1 MSIDNEIM
9 QEFLV
14 EAGELFE
21 QLNDQ
26 FVELEQNPE
35 DSELLNAI
43 FRAYHTIKGGAGFMK
58 LTPMVEVCHRA
69 EDVINLVRQNELQ
82 VSAELIDVMF
92 QALDELDGMFAA
104 VRSGEAL
111 PDADAA
117 LLAQLDA
124 LLAQRGGAAPAEQ
137 DNEQNDEEPQ
147 PSAQSSEPETAAQNE
162 PPEDSPKDP
171 MDAEFEAMLQSAQQ
185 EQQAAPTPES
195 QADDLITDEEFE
207 AVLDQLHGEGKGPTA
222 PVSDTPAAT
231 GDADLITD
239 DEFEAVLDQL
249 HGKGKGPGAADAAD
263 AAETPETPASGGDD
277 LITDEEFEA
286 VLDQLHGKGKGPSA
300 QAAPASTPPEQA
312 ESSAPEPAPEPAPAP
327 EQAKAP
333 ATPASAPDNVVK
345 LDEAPKPA
353 ATKKAAPPAETSV
366 RVDTARLDNIMN
378 LVGELVLVR
387 NRLSTL
393 KQSIHNPNVCDAI
406 STLDLV
412 TSDLQASVMK
422 TRMQPIKKVFSR
434 FPRVIR
440 DLARKLKKDINLEL
454 IGEETDLDKSLVEAL
469 ADPLIHLV
477 RNAADHGIEPPEER
491 FAAGKP
497 RQGKVTLSAQQEGDQ
512 ILLTVSD
519 DGKGM
524 DHNVLR
530 RKAVEKGMMSEDAAR
545 ALTNKEAYNLIF
557 APGFSTK
564 DEISDV
570 SGRGVGM
577 DVVKTRINE
586 LNGTIE
592 IDSSPGEGSVI
603 VIHLPLTLAILPT
616 LMVNL
621 NRYQFAL
628 PLTNVLEAFN
638 MEPQNINVI
647 DGQEVIRVR
656 DKPLPLFYLHPWLVR
671 DAEFGGPQLTQKVI
685 VVQMGNQ
692 RFCLVV
698 DHIAGQEEV
707 VIKPLGNMLANTPGF
722 AGATITGDGSIAL
735 ILDISSLMGA
745 YAANS
750 AVY

>member
-104 VRSGEAL
+104 VRAGESL
-111 PDADAA
+111 PDADAD

-137 DNEQNDEEPQ
+137 DNEQGDESPQ
-147 PSAQSSEPETAAQNE
+147 QTEQASEPETAAPQ
-162 PPEDSPKDP
+162 EDNPKDP

-185 EQQAAPTPES
+185 EKQDEASAQGGD
-195 QADDLITDEEFE
+195 DDLITDEEFE
-207 AVLDQLHGEGKGPTA
+207 AVLDQLHGEGKGPGA
-222 PVSDTPAAT
+222 VVDSANSQNKQDAG
-231 GDADLITD
+231 GDDLITD

-249 HGKGKGPGAADAAD
+249 HGKGKGPGAVVDSATSQDKQDA
-263 AAETPETPASGGDD
+263 GGDD

-300 QAAPASTPPEQA
+300 QPAPASAPSEQA
-312 ESSAPEPAPEPAPAP
+312 ESAAPEPAAAP
-327 EQAKAP
+327 ET
-333 ATPASAPDNVVK
+333 TPPPAPDNVVK
-345 LDEAPKPA
+345 LDETPKPA
-353 ATKKAAPPAETSV
+353 ASKKAAPPGETSV

-530 RKAVEKGMMSEDAAR
+530 RKAVEKGMMSEDAAK

-647 DGQEVIRVR
+647 AGQEVIRVR

-735 ILDISSLMGA
+735 ILDISSLMSA

>member
-1 MSIDNEIM
+1 MSIDNEIL

-26 FVELEQNPE
+26 FVELEQRP
-35 DSELLNAI
+35 DDTELLNAI

-69 EDVINLVRQNELQ
+69 EDVINLIRQGDMQ
-82 VSAELIDVMF
+82 VNDDVIDVMF
-92 QALDELDGMFAA
+92 QALDELDTMFAA
-104 VRSGEAL
+104 VRESQEL
-111 PDADAA
+111 NDADAE
-117 LLAQLDA
+117 LLQRLDA
-124 LLAQRGGAAPAEQ
+124 LLGKGQAEAGAPPAEAAQAVAAGAAA
-137 DNEQNDEEPQ
+137 
-147 PSAQSSEPETAAQNE
+147 SEPSPAPAQPAAQGSQ
-162 PPEDSPKDP
+162 DA
-171 MDAEFEAMLQSAQQ
+171 MDAEFEAMLQAAQQ
-185 EQQAAPTPES
+185 GGANSGDDKVDDAS
-195 QADDLITDEEFE
+195 ASDDLITDAEFE
-207 AVLDQLHGEGKGPTA
+207 AVLDQLHGEGKGPGA
-222 PVSDTPAAT
+222 SSSKAPAAGQSSSAG
-231 GDADLITD
+231 GDDLITD

-249 HGKGKGPGAADAAD
+249 HGKGKGPGAG
-263 AAETPETPASGGDD
+263 PAKAPATGQTSSSGSDD
-277 LITDEEFEA
+277 LITDDEFEA
-286 VLDQLHGKGKGPSA
+286 VLDQLHGKGKGPGAVGEATANNQATAS
-300 QAAPASTPPEQA
+300 QAAESKPAAASTPA
-312 ESSAPEPAPEPAPAP
+312 DN
-327 EQAKAP
+327 
-333 ATPASAPDNVVK
+333 TPAAKTATASKGAAK
-345 LDEAPKPA
+345 KPA
-353 ATKKAAPPAETSV
+353 APAETSV
-366 RVDTARLDNIMN
+366 RVDTARLDHIMN

-393 KQSIHNPNVCDAI
+393 RQNISNISVCDAI
-406 STLDLV
+406 ATLDLV

-454 IGEETDLDKSLVEAL
+454 IGEDTDLDKSLVEAL

-477 RNAADHGIEPPEER
+477 RNAADHGIESPEER

-512 ILLTVSD
+512 ILLTVAD

-524 DHNVLR
+524 DHRVLR
-530 RKAVEKGMMSEDAAR
+530 QKAVEKGMMSEDAAN
-545 ALTNKEAYNLIF
+545 ALSNKEAYNLIF

-564 DEISDV
+564 TEISDV

-592 IDSSPGEGSVI
+592 IDSTPGEGSI
-603 VIHLPLTLAILPT
+603 IIIHLPLTLAILPT

-621 NRYQFAL
+621 DRYQFAL
-628 PLTNVLEAFN
+628 PLTNVMEAFN
-638 MEPQNINVI
+638 MEPEQINVI

-656 DKPLPLFYLHPWLVR
+656 DKPLPLFFLQPWLVR
-671 DAEFGGPQLTQKVI
+671 DAQFEGAQLTQKVI

-698 DHIAGQEEV
+698 DHIAGQEEA
-707 VIKPLGNMLANTPGF
+707 VIKPLGNMLAQTPGF

-735 ILDISSLMGA
+735 ILDVSSLMNT
-745 YAANS
+745 YALNQAM
-750 AVY
+750 Y

>member
-82 VSAELIDVMF
+82 VSADLIDVMF

-104 VRSGEAL
+104 VRSGENL

-137 DNEQNDEEPQ
+137 VNEQGDESPQPEAQVSEAETTTQDEPQ
-147 PSAQSSEPETAAQNE
+147 NE
-162 PPEDSPKDP
+162 LPKDP

-185 EQQAAPTPES
+185 EQQDTPAQES

-222 PVSDTPAAT
+222 PVTDTPAAT
-231 GDADLITD
+231 GGDDLITD

-249 HGKGKGPGAADAAD
+249 HGKGKGPGAADAA
-263 AAETPETPASGGDD
+263 TPESPASGGDD

-300 QAAPASTPPEQA
+300 QPAQASTPPEQA
-312 ESSAPEPAPEPAPAP
+312 ESAAPEPAPAP
-327 EQAKAP
+327 EQAPEREKEQAP
-333 ATPASAPDNVVK
+333 AAPAPDNVVK

-353 ATKKAAPPAETSV
+353 AAKKAVPPAETSV

>member
-1 MSIDNEIM
+1 MSIDHEIM

-26 FVELEQNPE
+26 FVELEQNPG
-35 DSELLNAI
+35 DVDLLNAI

-69 EDVINLVRQNELQ
+69 EDVINLVRQGDMQ
-82 VSAELIDVMF
+82 VTAELIDVMF
-92 QALDELDGMFAA
+92 QVLDELDIMFGA
-104 VRSGEAL
+104 VREAEPL
-111 PDADAA
+111 ADADAG
-117 LLAQLDA
+117 LLQQLDA
-124 LLAQRGGAAPAEQ
+124 LLAGRNTPAVDGEAESAG
-137 DNEQNDEEPQ
+137 DDSINTEEPVEQQ
-147 PSAQSSEPETAAQNE
+147 PACTTT
-162 PPEDSPKDP
+162 DP
-171 MDAEFEAMLQSAQQ
+171 MDAEFDAMLASTAQQ
-185 EQQAAPTPES
+185 TDS
-195 QADDLITDEEFE
+195 QSQDADDLITEDEFE
-207 AVLDQLHGEGKGPTA
+207 AMLDQLHGEGKGPGAAT
-222 PVSDTPAAT
+222 SDTSATNEQADDLITEDEFDAMLDQLHGKGKAPGGGAASAAQV
-231 GDADLITD
+231 DSDLITD
-239 DEFEAVLDQL
+239 DEFEAVLDKL
-249 HGKGKGPGAADAAD
+249 HGKGRAPSVPSPPDGQTGGAGSSEMAATVSDAKPADTKAAVQN
-263 AAETPETPASGGDD
+263 ATAKAS
-277 LITDEEFEA
+277 
-286 VLDQLHGKGKGPSA
+286 
-300 QAAPASTPPEQA
+300 ASTDSQTSADSSTSAANKPAVKKAVPQA
-312 ESSAPEPAPEPAPAP
+312 ES
-327 EQAKAP
+327 
-333 ATPASAPDNVVK
+333 
-345 LDEAPKPA
+345 
-353 ATKKAAPPAETSV
+353 SV

-387 NRLSTL
+387 NRLSNL
-393 KQSIHNPNVCDAI
+393 KQGIANPSVCEAI

-454 IGEETDLDKSLVEAL
+454 IGEDTDLDKSLVEAL

-477 RNAADHGIEPPEER
+477 RNAADHGIEPPQER
-491 FAAGKP
+491 FEAGKP

-512 ILLTVSD
+512 VLLTVSD

-530 RKAVEKGMMSEDAAR
+530 RKAVEKGMMSEDAAA
-545 ALTNKEAYNLIF
+545 ALTDKEAYNLIF

-592 IDSSPGEGSVI
+592 IDSRPGEGSII

-616 LMVNL
+616 LMINL
-621 NRYQFAL
+621 SHYQFAL

-638 MEPQNINVI
+638 MEPDQINVI

-671 DAEFGGPQLTQKVI
+671 DAGSPECHPEQKVI

-707 VIKPLGNMLANTPGF
+707 VIKPLGSMLTHTPGF

-735 ILDISSLMGA
+735 ILDISSLIKA
-745 YAANS
+745 YAGNS
-750 AVY
+750 VVY